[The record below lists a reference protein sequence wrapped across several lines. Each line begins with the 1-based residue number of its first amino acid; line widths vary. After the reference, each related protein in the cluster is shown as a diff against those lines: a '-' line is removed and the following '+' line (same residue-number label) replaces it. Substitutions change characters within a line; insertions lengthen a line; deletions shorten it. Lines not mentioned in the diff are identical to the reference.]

1 MYRIRELLIMIV
13 AVGLWPSTVA
23 TAETIDFN
31 RDIRPILS
39 ENCYHCHGPDQA
51 ERQADL
57 RLDQKEAVEA
67 SGAVVPG
74 HPEESLLIERII
86 SDDPEERMPPPE
98 SKLSL
103 TETEKQLLK
112 KWVEEGGTWSEHWS
126 LEPIIRPPLPRSSHD
141 AESRN
146 PIDRF
151 VFARLA
157 ENGLTPSPE
166 ASPERLLRRVSLDL
180 TGLPPTP
187 EQVQAFLNDQSP
199 AAYEHAVDRLLGSV
213 QYGERMAWNWLDA
226 ARYADSNGY
235 QGDPERTMWPWRDW
249 VVDALNA
256 NLSFDRF
263 TRQQIAGDLVPDAT
277 PSTKIA
283 TGFNRNNMHNGEG
296 GRISEE
302 SRVENVMDRAETVAT
317 VWLGLTMTCCRC
329 HDHKYDP
336 LSAQDYYRFY
346 AFFNNTSET
355 GAGRSGQMSPTITFE
370 SPQDAQQR
378 ARLQA
383 EIEHAIAP
391 VARRERETVLAK
403 DTNGED
409 RPEEIANILKQPV
422 AERDGDGLRKLAN
435 FFDASD
441 KQYASDL
448 TSLAERVTTR
458 QQFLNQLPKVMVM
471 DTREKTRETFMLTG
485 GVYDK
490 PGQSVTPGVP
500 ESLPALPEDAPVDRL
515 GLAEWLLMEENP
527 LTARVIVNRD
537 WQLFFGKGL
546 VTTPEDFGTQGQRPT
561 HPALLDWLASEFR
574 RSGWDVKRLH
584 RMIVTSAT
592 YRQSSRM
599 TPAQREAD
607 PDNRWLARG
616 PRYRLPS
623 WMLRDQALAVSGQLV
638 SRRGGPSVKP
648 YQPENIWREATFGK
662 KKYVPDSG
670 EKLYRRSLYTFWRR
684 IVGPTMFFDTSRRQ
698 TCHVAGSVTN
708 TPLHALTTLN
718 DVTFVEAAR
727 GLAAWVM
734 QVAPAEPELQLTR
747 AFERA
752 TARKPTPK
760 ELQLLTDR
768 YRIVYEMFAKQ
779 PEDALQLLEVGE
791 SPRDEALD
799 PIAHASCTAI
809 CSLILNLDET
819 LTKE

>member
-1 MYRIRELLIMIV
+1 
-13 AVGLWPSTVA
+13 
-23 TAETIDFN
+23 
-31 RDIRPILS
+31 
-39 ENCYHCHGPDQA
+39 
-51 ERQADL
+51 
-57 RLDQKEAVEA
+57 
-67 SGAVVPG
+67 
-74 HPEESLLIERII
+74 
-86 SDDPEERMPPPE
+86 
-98 SKLSL
+98 
-103 TETEKQLLK
+103 
-112 KWVEEGGTWSEHWS
+112 
-126 LEPIIRPPLPRSSHD
+126 
-141 AESRN
+141 
-146 PIDRF
+146 
-151 VFARLA
+151 
-157 ENGLTPSPE
+157 
-166 ASPERLLRRVSLDL
+166 
-180 TGLPPTP
+180 
-187 EQVQAFLNDQSP
+187 
-199 AAYEHAVDRLLGSV
+199 
-213 QYGERMAWNWLDA
+213 
-226 ARYADSNGY
+226 
-235 QGDPERTMWPWRDW
+235 
-249 VVDALNA
+249 
-256 NLSFDRF
+256 
-263 TRQQIAGDLVPDAT
+263 
-277 PSTKIA
+277 
-283 TGFNRNNMHNGEG
+283 
-296 GRISEE
+296 
-302 SRVENVMDRAETVAT
+302 
-317 VWLGLTMTCCRC
+317 
-329 HDHKYDP
+329 
-336 LSAQDYYRFY
+336 
-346 AFFNNTSET
+346 
-355 GAGRSGQMSPTITFE
+355 
-370 SPQDAQQR
+370 
-378 ARLQA
+378 
-383 EIEHAIAP
+383 
-391 VARRERETVLAK
+391 
-403 DTNGED
+403 
-409 RPEEIANILKQPV
+409 
-422 AERDGDGLRKLAN
+422 
-435 FFDASD
+435 
-441 KQYASDL
+441 
-448 TSLAERVTTR
+448 
-458 QQFLNQLPKVMVM
+458 
-471 DTREKTRETFMLTG
+471 MLTG
-485 GVYDK
+485 GIYDK

-574 RSGWDVKRLH
+574 RRGWDVKRLH

>member
-1 MYRIRELLIMIV
+1 MFPAKRV
-13 AVGLWPSTVA
+13 ASEP
-23 TAETIDFN
+23 IDFN
-31 RDIRPILS
+31 RDIRPILA
-39 ENCYHCHGPDQA
+39 EKCFHCHGPDKA

-57 RLDQKEAVEA
+57 RLDQREAVEE
-67 SGAVVPG
+67 SGTIVPG
-74 HPEESLLIERII
+74 APEESLLIERIMAT
-86 SDDPEERMPPPE
+86 DPDERMPPPE
-98 SKLSL
+98 AKLSL
-103 TETEKQLLK
+103 TPEQKEMLRS
-112 KWVEEGGTWSEHWS
+112 WVEQGGVWSEHWS
-126 LEPIIRPPLPRSSHD
+126 LEPLEQPQLPTSDFVS
-141 AESRN
+141 ASLN

-157 ENGLTPSPE
+157 AKELTPSPE
-166 ASPERLLRRVSLDL
+166 ASPERLLRRLSLDL

-187 EQVQAFLNDQSP
+187 RDVEAFLSDPSQH
-199 AAYEHAVDRLLGSV
+199 AYENAVDRLLASV
-213 QYGERMAWNWLDA
+213 DYGERMAWNWLDA

-263 TRQQIAGDLVPDAT
+263 TRQQIAGDLIPGKT
-277 PSTKIA
+277 LETKIA

-317 VWLGLTMTCCRC
+317 VWLGLTLTCCRC

-336 LSAQDYYRFY
+336 LSAEDYYRFY

-355 GAGRSGQMSPTITFE
+355 GAGRSGQMSPTVTFQT
-370 SPQDAQQR
+370 PQDTDKR
-378 ARLQA
+378 AVLQA
-383 EIEHAIAP
+383 AVESAIVPIDQRESADKPIEKERPAKIAQILEQP
-391 VARRERETVLAK
+391 IENRNSSSLKKIADYFKLL
-403 DTNGED
+403 DED
-409 RPEEIANILKQPV
+409 
-422 AERDGDGLRKLAN
+422 
-435 FFDASD
+435 
-441 KQYASDL
+441 YASDL
-448 TSLAERVTTR
+448 SSLSQRVGERD
-458 QQFLNQLPKVMVM
+458 QFVNQLPKVMVM
-471 DTREKTRETFMLTG
+471 DTRNEKRETFILAG
-485 GVYDK
+485 GIYDK
-490 PGQSVTPGVP
+490 PGDSVTPGVP
-500 ESLPALPEDAPVDRL
+500 ASLPPLPPNVQADRA
-515 GLAEWLLMEENP
+515 GLAEWLVRDENP
-527 LTARVIVNRD
+527 LTARVIVNRY

-546 VTTPEDFGTQGQRPT
+546 VTTPEDFGTQGQRPS
-561 HPALLDWLASEFR
+561 HPELLDWLANEFR

-584 RMIVTSAT
+584 RLIVTSAT

-607 PDNRWLARG
+607 PNNRWLGRG

-623 WMLRDQALAVSGQLV
+623 WMLRDQALAISGQLV
-638 SRRGGPSVKP
+638 GQRGGPSVKP

-670 EKLYRRSLYTFWRR
+670 ERLYRRSLYTFWRR

-698 TCHVAGSVTN
+698 TCHVTGSVTN

-727 GLAAWVM
+727 ALAQRVM
-734 QVAPAEPELQLTR
+734 ADAPSEPEVQLSR

-752 TARKPTPK
+752 TARKPTPQ
-760 ELQLLTDR
+760 ELELLRDR
-768 YRIVYEMFAKQ
+768 YRVVHEIFATN
-779 PEDALQLLEVGE
+779 PEEALKLLEVGDSSR
-791 SPRDEALD
+791 SPALD
-799 PIAHASCTAI
+799 PIAHAACTAI

>member
-1 MYRIRELLIMIV
+1 MYRIRDLLIITAALGGLPPTV
-13 AVGLWPSTVA
+13 AVAS
-23 TAETIDFN
+23 EIDFN

-57 RLDQKEAVEA
+57 RLDQREGVEA

-103 TETEKQLLK
+103 TDEEIRLLRQ
-112 KWVEEGGTWSEHWS
+112 WVEEGGTWSEHWS
-126 LEPIIRPPLPRSSHD
+126 LEPINRPTLPRSSHD
-141 AESRN
+141 KEGRN

-151 VFARLA
+151 VFARLE
-157 ENGLTPSPE
+157 ENGLSPSAE

-187 EQVQAFLNDQSP
+187 EHVKAFLDDPSP
-199 AAYEHAVDRLLGSV
+199 AAYEHAVDRLLGSS

-226 ARYADSNGY
+226 ARYADSNGF

-256 NLSFDRF
+256 NLPFDQF

-277 PSTKIA
+277 LATKIA

-336 LSAQDYYRFY
+336 LSAEDYYRFY

-355 GAGRSGQMSPTITFE
+355 GAGRSGQMSPTVTFE
-370 SPQDAQQR
+370 TPQDVQQR
-378 ARLQA
+378 ARLQK
-383 EIEHAIAP
+383 EIERAIVP
-391 VARRERETVLAK
+391 VARWESETGIIK
-403 DTNGED
+403 NKGKE
-409 RPEEIANILKQPV
+409 RPEEIANILNQPI
-422 AERDGDGLRKLAN
+422 AERDRGKLQILAE
-435 FFDASD
+435 FFQASNKD
-441 KQYASDL
+441 YAADIK
-448 TSLAERVTTR
+448 SLAERVGAR

-485 GVYDK
+485 GIYDK

-500 ESLPALPEDAPVDRL
+500 ESLPALPPEVPVDRL

-561 HPALLDWLASEFR
+561 HPALLDWLASDFR
-574 RSGWDVKRLH
+574 RSGWNVKRLH

-599 TPAQREAD
+599 TAAQREAD

-623 WMLRDQALAVSGQLV
+623 WMLRDQALAVSGTLV
-638 SRRGGPSVKP
+638 ARRGGPSVKP

-662 KKYVPDSG
+662 KKYVPDTG

-734 QVAPAEPELQLTR
+734 QDAPAKPESQLAN

-752 TARKPTPK
+752 TARKPTPQ
-760 ELQLLTDR
+760 ELQLLTER
-768 YRIVYEMFAKQ
+768 YRVVYDMFAEQ
-779 PEDALQLLEVGE
+779 PEDAIQLLEVGD
-791 SPRDEALD
+791 SPRNEALD